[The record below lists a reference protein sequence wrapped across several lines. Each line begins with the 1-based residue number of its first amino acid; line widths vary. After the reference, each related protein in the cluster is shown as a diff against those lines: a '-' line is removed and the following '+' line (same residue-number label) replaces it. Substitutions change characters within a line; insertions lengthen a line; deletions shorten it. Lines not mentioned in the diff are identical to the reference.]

1 MSYFHLARRN
11 AWRKPLRTLLL
22 IFCVTVAFLIYGLT
36 ASFLNGTQG
45 TTGASDD
52 LLGVMSAAGR
62 TQALP
67 MAAMTRIAS
76 EPGVASVAYIARMRG
91 YVTVEKNVV
100 AVSAINPALIA
111 KVNGEELGLKPELVS
126 ALGAA
131 RDRVLVGRGLAQA
144 QGWSVGQR
152 ITVTSFQT
160 ARKDGS
166 RDWRFDIAGIFE
178 GENASTDTYFMLANY
193 DYINTAR
200 MRGTDTVDTFVVRPE
215 AGTSSSALAARID
228 ALFANSATP
237 TRTQSERQFLEGF
250 LRQYADVGL
259 IINLVVGAAFVTL
272 LMIVINT
279 MIFAVRERTSEIGVL
294 KTLGFSRGHILLLIL
309 GETLLIFTVGGALGL
324 ALAKV
329 ASVMAG
335 PALGLVFS
343 TTVLAKASSLIAA
356 LGLVT
361 GLLPAINAMRT
372 PITAAFRAR

>member
-1 MSYFHLARRN
+1 MSFFRLARRN
-11 AWRKPLRTLLL
+11 AWRKPLRTFLL

-76 EPGVASVAYIARMRG
+76 EPGVASVAYMTRMRG
-91 YVTVEKNVV
+91 YVSVEKNVV
-100 AVSAINPALIA
+100 AVSAINPALSA
-111 KVNGEELGLKPELVS
+111 KVNGKELGLTPELLS
-126 ALGAA
+126 AIGAA
-131 RDRVLVGRGLAQA
+131 RDRVLVGRALAQA
-144 QGWSVGQR
+144 QGWSVGQH
-152 ITVTSFQT
+152 ITVTSFQA

-178 GENASTDTYFMLANY
+178 GETASTDTYFMLANY
-193 DYINTAR
+193 DYINTLR
-200 MRGTDTVDTFVVRPE
+200 SRGTDTVDAFLVRPAPSTS
-215 AGTSSSALAARID
+215 AGALAARID

-237 TRTQSERQFLEGF
+237 TRTQSEKQFLEGF

-279 MIFAVRERTSEIGVL
+279 MIFAVRERTFEIGVL

-309 GETLLIFTVGGALGL
+309 GETLLIFAVGGALGL

-329 ASVMAG
+329 ACVMAG

-343 TTVLAKASSLIAA
+343 TSVLAKASSLIGA
-356 LGLVT
+356 LGLLT
-361 GLLPAINAMRT
+361 GLVPATTAMRT
-372 PITAAFRAR
+372 PITAAFKAR

>member
-1 MSYFHLARRN
+1 MSFFRLARRN
-11 AWRKPLRTLLL
+11 AWRKPLRTFLL

-67 MAAMTRIAS
+67 MAAMTRISS
-76 EPGVASVAYIARMRG
+76 EPGVASVAYMTRMRG
-91 YVTVEKNVV
+91 YVSVEKNVL

-111 KVNGEELGLKPELVS
+111 KVNGKELGLTPDLLS
-126 ALGAA
+126 AIGAA
-131 RDRVLVGRGLAQA
+131 RDRVLVGRALAQA

-160 ARKDGS
+160 VRKDGT
-166 RDWRFDIAGIFE
+166 RNWRFDIAGIFE
-178 GENASTDTYFMLANY
+178 GETASTDTYFMLANY
-193 DYINTAR
+193 DYINTLR
-200 MRGTDTVDTFVVRPE
+200 SRGTDTVDAFLVRP
-215 AGTSSSALAARID
+215 APSTSPGALAARID

-237 TRTQSERQFLEGF
+237 TRTQSEKQFLEGF

-279 MIFAVRERTSEIGVL
+279 MIFAVRERTFEIGVL

-309 GETLLIFTVGGALGL
+309 GETLLIFAVGGALGL

-329 ASVMAG
+329 ATVMAG
-335 PALGLVFS
+335 SALGLVFS
-343 TTVLAKASSLIAA
+343 TTVLAKSSSLIGA
-356 LGLVT
+356 LGLLT
-361 GLLPAINAMRT
+361 GLVPAINAMRT

>member
-1 MSYFHLARRN
+1 MSFFCLARRN

-76 EPGVASVAYIARMRG
+76 EPGVASVAYMTRMRG
-91 YVTVEKNVV
+91 FVTVEKNVV

-111 KVNGEELGLKPELVS
+111 KVNGKELGLTPELVS

-131 RDRVLVGRGLAQA
+131 RDRVLVGRALAQA

-152 ITVTSFQT
+152 IAVTSFKT

-178 GENASTDTYFMLANY
+178 GETASSDTYFMLANY

-200 MRGTDTVDTFVVRPE
+200 SRGTDTVDVFVVRPLP
-215 AGTSSSALAARID
+215 GTSAGALAARID
-228 ALFANSATP
+228 VLFANSATP
-237 TRTQSERQFLEGF
+237 TRTQSEKQFLEGF

-259 IINLVVGAAFVTL
+259 ITNLVVGAAFVTL

-279 MIFAVRERTSEIGVL
+279 MMFAVRERTFEIGVL
-294 KTLGFSRGHILLLIL
+294 KTLGFSRKRILILVL
-309 GETLLIFTVGGALGL
+309 GETLFLFALGGTL
-324 ALAKV
+324 GLVLAKLV
-329 ASVMAG
+329 TVMTG
-335 PALGLVFS
+335 PALGFVFS
-343 TTVLAKASSLIAA
+343 TTVLAKAASLIAA

-361 GLLPAINAMRT
+361 GRIPAINAMRT
-372 PITAAFRAR
+372 PITTAFRAR